1 MLVCFRITQTIHEK
15 ALKQAK
21 ILIKERNED
30 QFPWVEGSRMDID
43 KVSLEFVKTVCK
55 VLHFGKFGNFKV

>member
-1 MLVCFRITQTIHEK
+1 MLICFRITQTIHEK

-21 ILIKERNED
+21 IHNKESNED
-30 QFPWVEGSRMDID
+30 QFPWVESLRTDIE

-55 VLHFGKFGNFKV
+55 VLQFGKLD